1 MCGITGLVDR
11 RRSHSPAALT
21 SIVSAMAATLAH
33 RGPDG
38 RGAWIDPTTG
48 VALGHTRLAII
59 DLSDAGHQP
68 MCSGNGHFVITYNG
82 EVYNAGELRREL
94 QALGHGFRGHS
105 DTEVIVEGC
114 AAWGVRGCVERL
126 IGMFAFATWDRR
138 TRTLSLARDRLG
150 IKPLYWGAFPHLF
163 LFGSEL
169 KALRAHDGWSPEID
183 RDALA
188 SYIRHGYV
196 PAPWSIYRGVHKL
209 EAGSMLTVQPG
220 GEPKVERYWDLQA
233 FVAKHGGAPSQLS
246 DDEAIAHL
254 EALLRDAIRRRMVAD
269 VPLGAFLSGG
279 IDSSTVVALM
289 QTESNRPIHTF
300 SIGFT
305 EAQYDE
311 APYARAVA
319 GHLGPTIPNSTS
331 SPATRPRSSRDF
343 PNGSTS
349 RLAIPR
355 RFQHIFWPP

>member
-1 MCGITGLVDR
+1 M
-11 RRSHSPAALT
+11 
-21 SIVSAMAATLAH
+21 
-33 RGPDG
+33 
-38 RGAWIDPTTG
+38 
-48 VALGHTRLAII
+48 
-59 DLSDAGHQP
+59 
-68 MCSGNGHFVITYNG
+68 
-82 EVYNAGELRREL
+82 
-94 QALGHGFRGHS
+94 
-105 DTEVIVEGC
+105 
-114 AAWGVRGCVERL
+114 
-126 IGMFAFATWDRR
+126 
-138 TRTLSLARDRLG
+138 RDRLG

-279 IDSSTVVALM
+279 IELRRPSSL
-289 QTESNRPIHTF
+289 
-300 SIGFT
+300 
-305 EAQYDE
+305 
-311 APYARAVA
+311 
-319 GHLGPTIPNSTS
+319 
-331 SPATRPRSSRDF
+331 
-343 PNGSTS
+343 
-349 RLAIPR
+349 
-355 RFQHIFWPP
+355 